1 MTSYDHNVSLKG
13 IHHPNIV
20 WESLIQLT
28 SRIMSKSYFCNHQKA
43 QISSVSTQVEQSLCF
58 FATLIGN
65 LPALIEKSQKILNPK
80 LKDYCLFLHLHG
92 RKLADL
98 ERELQRNVF

>member
-20 WESLIQLT
+20 LESLIQLT
-28 SRIMSKSYFCNHQKA
+28 SRIMSKSYFCNRQKA
-43 QISSVSTQVEQSLCF
+43 QISSVSTQVEHSLCF

-65 LPALIEKSQKILNPK
+65 LPALIEKSQKILK
-80 LKDYCLFLHLHG
+80 LKDYCLILHLHG